1 MRYLCAFI
9 KSFIPPSNLSTFLSV
24 PMVIRT
30 NLFILRY
37 SQTFFLAFLNF
48 AVPIMA
54 KNNNCLQLFGVLN
67 CYNSERTFQRGG
79 EMMTEEKFIYAVKRN
94 SRRLFVIAFSY
105 LKNKHDAEDALQNA
119 FLKLWKSKIEFNDD
133 LGIDKWLTKVL
144 VNDCK
149 NFFNLSFRQ
158 NKSIEEVYDV
168 STFDKY
174 FNVDLYN
181 AVMSLNKKER
191 LCVILFYYD
200 DLTISDISKVTGI
213 KESTVK
219 SLLKRSRNK
228 LKLMLGDEWI
238 YEQ

>member
-1 MRYLCAFI
+1 
-9 KSFIPPSNLSTFLSV
+9 
-24 PMVIRT
+24 
-30 NLFILRY
+30 
-37 SQTFFLAFLNF
+37 
-48 AVPIMA
+48 
-54 KNNNCLQLFGVLN
+54 
-67 CYNSERTFQRGG
+67 
-79 EMMTEEKFIYAVKRN
+79 MTEEKFIHAVKRN
-94 SRRLFVIAFSY
+94 SQRLFVIAFSY
-105 LKNKHDAEDALQNA
+105 LKNKHDAEDALQNT
-119 FLKLWKSKIEFNDD
+119 FLKLWKSKIEFDDD
-133 LGIDKWLTKVL
+133 LGIDKWLTKVI

-200 DLTISDISKVTGI
+200 DLTISDISKITGV

>member
-1 MRYLCAFI
+1 
-9 KSFIPPSNLSTFLSV
+9 
-24 PMVIRT
+24 
-30 NLFILRY
+30 
-37 SQTFFLAFLNF
+37 
-48 AVPIMA
+48 
-54 KNNNCLQLFGVLN
+54 
-67 CYNSERTFQRGG
+67 
-79 EMMTEEKFIYAVKRN
+79 MTEEKFIHAVKRN
-94 SRRLFVIAFSY
+94 SQRLFVIAFSY

-144 VNDCK
+144 INDCK

-228 LKLMLGDEWI
+228 LKLKLGDEWI

>member
-1 MRYLCAFI
+1 
-9 KSFIPPSNLSTFLSV
+9 
-24 PMVIRT
+24 
-30 NLFILRY
+30 
-37 SQTFFLAFLNF
+37 
-48 AVPIMA
+48 
-54 KNNNCLQLFGVLN
+54 
-67 CYNSERTFQRGG
+67 
-79 EMMTEEKFIYAVKRN
+79 MTEEKFIHAVKRN
-94 SRRLFVIAFSY
+94 SQRLFVIAFSY
-105 LKNKHDAEDALQNA
+105 LKNKHDAEDALQNT

-181 AVMSLNKKER
+181 AVISLNKKER

-228 LKLMLGDEWI
+228 LKLKLGDEWI

>member
-1 MRYLCAFI
+1 
-9 KSFIPPSNLSTFLSV
+9 
-24 PMVIRT
+24 
-30 NLFILRY
+30 
-37 SQTFFLAFLNF
+37 
-48 AVPIMA
+48 
-54 KNNNCLQLFGVLN
+54 
-67 CYNSERTFQRGG
+67 
-79 EMMTEEKFIYAVKRN
+79 MTEEKFIQAVKRN
-94 SRRLFVIAFSY
+94 SQRLFVIAFSY
-105 LKNKHDAEDALQNA
+105 LKNKHDAEDALQNT
-119 FLKLWKSKIEFNDD
+119 FLKLWKSKIEFDDD

-149 NFFNLSFRQ
+149 NFFNMSFRQ

-228 LKLMLGDEWI
+228 LKLKLGDEWI

>member
-1 MRYLCAFI
+1 
-9 KSFIPPSNLSTFLSV
+9 
-24 PMVIRT
+24 
-30 NLFILRY
+30 
-37 SQTFFLAFLNF
+37 
-48 AVPIMA
+48 
-54 KNNNCLQLFGVLN
+54 
-67 CYNSERTFQRGG
+67 
-79 EMMTEEKFIYAVKRN
+79 MTEEKFIHTVKRN
-94 SRRLFVIAFSY
+94 SQRLFVIAFSY
-105 LKNKHDAEDALQNA
+105 LKNKHDAEDALQNT

-149 NFFNLSFRQ
+149 NFFNLSLRQ

>member
-1 MRYLCAFI
+1 
-9 KSFIPPSNLSTFLSV
+9 
-24 PMVIRT
+24 
-30 NLFILRY
+30 
-37 SQTFFLAFLNF
+37 
-48 AVPIMA
+48 
-54 KNNNCLQLFGVLN
+54 
-67 CYNSERTFQRGG
+67 
-79 EMMTEEKFIYAVKRN
+79 MTEEKFLHAVKRN
-94 SRRLFVIAFSY
+94 SQRLFVIAFSY
-105 LKNKHDAEDALQNA
+105 LKNKHDAEDALQNT

>member
-1 MRYLCAFI
+1 
-9 KSFIPPSNLSTFLSV
+9 
-24 PMVIRT
+24 
-30 NLFILRY
+30 
-37 SQTFFLAFLNF
+37 
-48 AVPIMA
+48 
-54 KNNNCLQLFGVLN
+54 
-67 CYNSERTFQRGG
+67 
-79 EMMTEEKFIYAVKRN
+79 MTEEKFIQAVKRN
-94 SRRLFVIAFSY
+94 SQRLFVIAFSY

-228 LKLMLGDEWI
+228 LKLELGDEWI

>member
-1 MRYLCAFI
+1 
-9 KSFIPPSNLSTFLSV
+9 
-24 PMVIRT
+24 
-30 NLFILRY
+30 
-37 SQTFFLAFLNF
+37 
-48 AVPIMA
+48 
-54 KNNNCLQLFGVLN
+54 
-67 CYNSERTFQRGG
+67 
-79 EMMTEEKFIYAVKRN
+79 MTEEKFIHAVKRN
-94 SRRLFVIAFSY
+94 SQRLFVIAFSY
-105 LKNKHDAEDALQNA
+105 LKNKHDAEDALQNT
-119 FLKLWKSKIEFNDD
+119 FLKLWKSKIEFDDD

-200 DLTISDISKVTGI
+200 DLTISDILKVTGI

>member
-1 MRYLCAFI
+1 
-9 KSFIPPSNLSTFLSV
+9 
-24 PMVIRT
+24 
-30 NLFILRY
+30 
-37 SQTFFLAFLNF
+37 
-48 AVPIMA
+48 
-54 KNNNCLQLFGVLN
+54 
-67 CYNSERTFQRGG
+67 
-79 EMMTEEKFIYAVKRN
+79 MTEEKFIQAVKRN
-94 SRRLFVIAFSY
+94 SQRLFVIAFSY

-119 FLKLWKSKIEFNDD
+119 FLKLWKSKIEFDDD

-200 DLTISDISKVTGI
+200 DLTISDISNVTAI

-228 LKLMLGDEWI
+228 LKLKLGDEWI

>member
-1 MRYLCAFI
+1 
-9 KSFIPPSNLSTFLSV
+9 
-24 PMVIRT
+24 
-30 NLFILRY
+30 
-37 SQTFFLAFLNF
+37 
-48 AVPIMA
+48 
-54 KNNNCLQLFGVLN
+54 
-67 CYNSERTFQRGG
+67 
-79 EMMTEEKFIYAVKRN
+79 MTEEKFIHAVKRN
-94 SRRLFVIAFSY
+94 SQRLFVIAFSY
-105 LKNKHDAEDALQNA
+105 LKNKHDAEDALQNT
-119 FLKLWKSKIEFNDD
+119 FLKLWKSKIEFDND

>member
-1 MRYLCAFI
+1 
-9 KSFIPPSNLSTFLSV
+9 
-24 PMVIRT
+24 
-30 NLFILRY
+30 
-37 SQTFFLAFLNF
+37 
-48 AVPIMA
+48 
-54 KNNNCLQLFGVLN
+54 
-67 CYNSERTFQRGG
+67 
-79 EMMTEEKFIYAVKRN
+79 MMTEEKFLHAVKRN
-94 SRRLFVIAFSY
+94 SQRLFVIAFSY
-105 LKNKHDAEDALQNA
+105 LKNKHDAEDALQNT

-158 NKSIEEVYDV
+158 NKSIEEVYDI

-228 LKLMLGDEWI
+228 LKLKLGDEWI

>member
-1 MRYLCAFI
+1 
-9 KSFIPPSNLSTFLSV
+9 
-24 PMVIRT
+24 
-30 NLFILRY
+30 
-37 SQTFFLAFLNF
+37 
-48 AVPIMA
+48 
-54 KNNNCLQLFGVLN
+54 
-67 CYNSERTFQRGG
+67 
-79 EMMTEEKFIYAVKRN
+79 MTEEKFIHAVKRN
-94 SRRLFVIAFSY
+94 SQRLFVIAFSY
-105 LKNKHDAEDALQNA
+105 LKNKHDAEDALQNI
-119 FLKLWKSKIEFNDD
+119 FLKLWKSKIEFDDD

-168 STFDKY
+168 SSFDKY

-228 LKLMLGDEWI
+228 LKLKLGDEWI

>member
-1 MRYLCAFI
+1 
-9 KSFIPPSNLSTFLSV
+9 
-24 PMVIRT
+24 
-30 NLFILRY
+30 
-37 SQTFFLAFLNF
+37 
-48 AVPIMA
+48 
-54 KNNNCLQLFGVLN
+54 
-67 CYNSERTFQRGG
+67 
-79 EMMTEEKFIYAVKRN
+79 MTEEKFIHAVKRN
-94 SRRLFVIAFSY
+94 SQRLFVIAFSY

-191 LCVILFYYD
+191 LCVVLFYYD

-228 LKLMLGDEWI
+228 WKLMLGDEWI

>member
-1 MRYLCAFI
+1 
-9 KSFIPPSNLSTFLSV
+9 
-24 PMVIRT
+24 
-30 NLFILRY
+30 
-37 SQTFFLAFLNF
+37 
-48 AVPIMA
+48 
-54 KNNNCLQLFGVLN
+54 
-67 CYNSERTFQRGG
+67 
-79 EMMTEEKFIYAVKRN
+79 MMTEEKFIHAVKRN
-94 SRRLFVIAFSY
+94 SQRLFVIAFSY

-228 LKLMLGDEWI
+228 LKLKLGDEWI

>member
-1 MRYLCAFI
+1 
-9 KSFIPPSNLSTFLSV
+9 
-24 PMVIRT
+24 
-30 NLFILRY
+30 
-37 SQTFFLAFLNF
+37 
-48 AVPIMA
+48 
-54 KNNNCLQLFGVLN
+54 
-67 CYNSERTFQRGG
+67 
-79 EMMTEEKFIYAVKRN
+79 MTEEKFIHAVKRN
-94 SRRLFVIAFSY
+94 SQRLFVIAFSY

-228 LKLMLGDEWI
+228 LKLKLGDEWI

>member
-1 MRYLCAFI
+1 M
-9 KSFIPPSNLSTFLSV
+9 
-24 PMVIRT
+24 
-30 NLFILRY
+30 
-37 SQTFFLAFLNF
+37 
-48 AVPIMA
+48 
-54 KNNNCLQLFGVLN
+54 
-67 CYNSERTFQRGG
+67 
-79 EMMTEEKFIYAVKRN
+79 
-94 SRRLFVIAFSY
+94 
-105 LKNKHDAEDALQNA
+105 
-119 FLKLWKSKIEFNDD
+119 
-133 LGIDKWLTKVL
+133 L

-158 NKSIEEVYDV
+158 NKSIEEVYNV

>member
-1 MRYLCAFI
+1 
-9 KSFIPPSNLSTFLSV
+9 
-24 PMVIRT
+24 
-30 NLFILRY
+30 
-37 SQTFFLAFLNF
+37 
-48 AVPIMA
+48 
-54 KNNNCLQLFGVLN
+54 
-67 CYNSERTFQRGG
+67 
-79 EMMTEEKFIYAVKRN
+79 MTEEKFIQAVKRN
-94 SRRLFVIAFSY
+94 SQRLFVIAFSY

-119 FLKLWKSKIEFNDD
+119 FLKLWKSEIEFNDD

-228 LKLMLGDEWI
+228 LKLKLGDEWI

>member
-1 MRYLCAFI
+1 MCIYKIFYSAEQLVNFFVGADCYTNEFI
-9 KSFIPPSNLSTFLSV
+9 YFTIFPN
-24 PMVIRT
+24 I
-30 NLFILRY
+30 LFGVSKFCCTDY
-37 SQTFFLAFLNF
+37 G
-48 AVPIMA
+48 
-54 KNNNCLQLFGVLN
+54 KNNNSLQLFGVLN
-67 CYNSERTFQRGG
+67 CYNNERTFQRGG
-79 EMMTEEKFIYAVKRN
+79 EMMTEEKFIHAVKRN

-105 LKNKHDAEDALQNA
+105 LKNKHDAEDALQNV

>member
-1 MRYLCAFI
+1 
-9 KSFIPPSNLSTFLSV
+9 
-24 PMVIRT
+24 
-30 NLFILRY
+30 
-37 SQTFFLAFLNF
+37 
-48 AVPIMA
+48 
-54 KNNNCLQLFGVLN
+54 
-67 CYNSERTFQRGG
+67 
-79 EMMTEEKFIYAVKRN
+79 MTEEKFIQAVKRN
-94 SRRLFVIAFSY
+94 SQRLFVIAFSY
-105 LKNKHDAEDALQNA
+105 LKNKHDAEDALQNT

-200 DLTISDISKVTGI
+200 DLTISDISKVAGI

-228 LKLMLGDEWI
+228 LKLKLGDEWI

>member
-1 MRYLCAFI
+1 
-9 KSFIPPSNLSTFLSV
+9 
-24 PMVIRT
+24 
-30 NLFILRY
+30 
-37 SQTFFLAFLNF
+37 
-48 AVPIMA
+48 
-54 KNNNCLQLFGVLN
+54 
-67 CYNSERTFQRGG
+67 
-79 EMMTEEKFIYAVKRN
+79 MTEEKFIHAVKRN
-94 SRRLFVIAFSY
+94 SQRLFVIAFSY
-105 LKNKHDAEDALQNA
+105 LKNKHDAEDALQNT

-228 LKLMLGDEWI
+228 LKIKLGDEWI

>member
-1 MRYLCAFI
+1 
-9 KSFIPPSNLSTFLSV
+9 
-24 PMVIRT
+24 
-30 NLFILRY
+30 
-37 SQTFFLAFLNF
+37 
-48 AVPIMA
+48 
-54 KNNNCLQLFGVLN
+54 
-67 CYNSERTFQRGG
+67 
-79 EMMTEEKFIYAVKRN
+79 MTEEKFIQAVKRN
-94 SRRLFVIAFSY
+94 SQRLFVIAFSY
-105 LKNKHDAEDALQNA
+105 LKNKHDAEDALQNT

-200 DLTISDISKVTGI
+200 DLTISDISKITGI

-228 LKLMLGDEWI
+228 LKLKLGDEWI

>member
-1 MRYLCAFI
+1 
-9 KSFIPPSNLSTFLSV
+9 
-24 PMVIRT
+24 
-30 NLFILRY
+30 
-37 SQTFFLAFLNF
+37 
-48 AVPIMA
+48 
-54 KNNNCLQLFGVLN
+54 
-67 CYNSERTFQRGG
+67 
-79 EMMTEEKFIYAVKRN
+79 MTEEKFIQAVKRN
-94 SRRLFVIAFSY
+94 SQRLFVIAFSY
-105 LKNKHDAEDALQNA
+105 LKNKHDAEDALQNT

-168 STFDKY
+168 STCDKY

-228 LKLMLGDEWI
+228 LKLKLGDEWI

>member
-1 MRYLCAFI
+1 
-9 KSFIPPSNLSTFLSV
+9 
-24 PMVIRT
+24 
-30 NLFILRY
+30 
-37 SQTFFLAFLNF
+37 
-48 AVPIMA
+48 
-54 KNNNCLQLFGVLN
+54 
-67 CYNSERTFQRGG
+67 
-79 EMMTEEKFIYAVKRN
+79 MTEEKFIHAVKRN
-94 SRRLFVIAFSY
+94 SQRLFIIAFSY

-228 LKLMLGDEWI
+228 LKLKLGDEWI

>member
-1 MRYLCAFI
+1 
-9 KSFIPPSNLSTFLSV
+9 
-24 PMVIRT
+24 
-30 NLFILRY
+30 
-37 SQTFFLAFLNF
+37 
-48 AVPIMA
+48 
-54 KNNNCLQLFGVLN
+54 
-67 CYNSERTFQRGG
+67 
-79 EMMTEEKFIYAVKRN
+79 MTEEKFIHAVKRN
-94 SRRLFVIAFSY
+94 SQRLFVIAFSY
-105 LKNKHDAEDALQNA
+105 LKNKHDAEDALQNT
-119 FLKLWKSKIEFNDD
+119 FLKLWKSKIEFDDD

-158 NKSIEEVYDV
+158 NKSIEEVYDF

-228 LKLMLGDEWI
+228 LKLKLGDEWI
-238 YEQ
+238 YE

>member
-1 MRYLCAFI
+1 
-9 KSFIPPSNLSTFLSV
+9 
-24 PMVIRT
+24 
-30 NLFILRY
+30 
-37 SQTFFLAFLNF
+37 
-48 AVPIMA
+48 
-54 KNNNCLQLFGVLN
+54 
-67 CYNSERTFQRGG
+67 
-79 EMMTEEKFIYAVKRN
+79 MTEEKFIHAVKRN
-94 SRRLFVIAFSY
+94 SQRLFVIAFSY
-105 LKNKHDAEDALQNA
+105 LKNKHDAEDALQNT

-228 LKLMLGDEWI
+228 LKLKLGDEWI

>member
-1 MRYLCAFI
+1 
-9 KSFIPPSNLSTFLSV
+9 
-24 PMVIRT
+24 
-30 NLFILRY
+30 
-37 SQTFFLAFLNF
+37 
-48 AVPIMA
+48 
-54 KNNNCLQLFGVLN
+54 
-67 CYNSERTFQRGG
+67 
-79 EMMTEEKFIYAVKRN
+79 MTEEKFIHAVKRN
-94 SRRLFVIAFSY
+94 SQRLFVIAFSY
-105 LKNKHDAEDALQNA
+105 LKNKHDAEDALQNT

>member
-1 MRYLCAFI
+1 
-9 KSFIPPSNLSTFLSV
+9 
-24 PMVIRT
+24 
-30 NLFILRY
+30 
-37 SQTFFLAFLNF
+37 
-48 AVPIMA
+48 
-54 KNNNCLQLFGVLN
+54 
-67 CYNSERTFQRGG
+67 
-79 EMMTEEKFIYAVKRN
+79 MTEEKFIHAVKRN
-94 SRRLFVIAFSY
+94 SQRLFVIAFSY

-200 DLTISDISKVTGI
+200 DLTISDISKITGI

-228 LKLMLGDEWI
+228 LKLKLGDEWI

>member
-1 MRYLCAFI
+1 
-9 KSFIPPSNLSTFLSV
+9 
-24 PMVIRT
+24 
-30 NLFILRY
+30 
-37 SQTFFLAFLNF
+37 
-48 AVPIMA
+48 
-54 KNNNCLQLFGVLN
+54 
-67 CYNSERTFQRGG
+67 
-79 EMMTEEKFIYAVKRN
+79 MTEEKFIQAVKRN
-94 SRRLFVIAFSY
+94 SQRLFVIAFSY
-105 LKNKHDAEDALQNA
+105 LKNKHDAEDALQNT

-228 LKLMLGDEWI
+228 LKLKLGDEWI

>member
-1 MRYLCAFI
+1 
-9 KSFIPPSNLSTFLSV
+9 
-24 PMVIRT
+24 
-30 NLFILRY
+30 
-37 SQTFFLAFLNF
+37 
-48 AVPIMA
+48 
-54 KNNNCLQLFGVLN
+54 
-67 CYNSERTFQRGG
+67 
-79 EMMTEEKFIYAVKRN
+79 MTEEKFIHAVKRN
-94 SRRLFVIAFSY
+94 SQRLFVIAFSY
-105 LKNKHDAEDALQNA
+105 LKNKHDAEDALQNT

-238 YEQ
+238 YE

>member
-1 MRYLCAFI
+1 
-9 KSFIPPSNLSTFLSV
+9 
-24 PMVIRT
+24 
-30 NLFILRY
+30 
-37 SQTFFLAFLNF
+37 
-48 AVPIMA
+48 
-54 KNNNCLQLFGVLN
+54 
-67 CYNSERTFQRGG
+67 
-79 EMMTEEKFIYAVKRN
+79 MMTEEKFIHAVKRN
-94 SRRLFVIAFSY
+94 SQRLFVIAFSY

-228 LKLMLGDEWI
+228 LKFMLGDEWI
-238 YEQ
+238 YE

>member
-1 MRYLCAFI
+1 
-9 KSFIPPSNLSTFLSV
+9 
-24 PMVIRT
+24 
-30 NLFILRY
+30 
-37 SQTFFLAFLNF
+37 
-48 AVPIMA
+48 
-54 KNNNCLQLFGVLN
+54 
-67 CYNSERTFQRGG
+67 
-79 EMMTEEKFIYAVKRN
+79 MTEEKFIHAVKRN
-94 SRRLFVIAFSY
+94 SQRLFVIAFSY

-191 LCVILFYYD
+191 LCVVLFYYD

-228 LKLMLGDEWI
+228 LKLKLGDEWI

>member
-1 MRYLCAFI
+1 
-9 KSFIPPSNLSTFLSV
+9 
-24 PMVIRT
+24 
-30 NLFILRY
+30 
-37 SQTFFLAFLNF
+37 
-48 AVPIMA
+48 
-54 KNNNCLQLFGVLN
+54 
-67 CYNSERTFQRGG
+67 
-79 EMMTEEKFIYAVKRN
+79 MTEEKFIHAVKRN
-94 SRRLFVIAFSY
+94 SQRLFVIAFSY

-200 DLTISDISKVTGI
+200 DLTISDISKITGI

>member
-1 MRYLCAFI
+1 
-9 KSFIPPSNLSTFLSV
+9 
-24 PMVIRT
+24 
-30 NLFILRY
+30 
-37 SQTFFLAFLNF
+37 
-48 AVPIMA
+48 
-54 KNNNCLQLFGVLN
+54 
-67 CYNSERTFQRGG
+67 
-79 EMMTEEKFIYAVKRN
+79 MTEEKFIHAVKRN
-94 SRRLFVIAFSY
+94 SQRLFVIAFSY

-133 LGIDKWLTKVL
+133 LGIDKWLIKVL

-168 STFDKY
+168 STCDKY

-228 LKLMLGDEWI
+228 LKLKLGDEWI

>member
-1 MRYLCAFI
+1 
-9 KSFIPPSNLSTFLSV
+9 
-24 PMVIRT
+24 
-30 NLFILRY
+30 
-37 SQTFFLAFLNF
+37 
-48 AVPIMA
+48 
-54 KNNNCLQLFGVLN
+54 
-67 CYNSERTFQRGG
+67 
-79 EMMTEEKFIYAVKRN
+79 MMTEEKFIHAVKRN
-94 SRRLFVIAFSY
+94 SQRLFVIAFSY
-105 LKNKHDAEDALQNA
+105 LKNKHDAEDALQNT

-228 LKLMLGDEWI
+228 LKLKLGDEWI

>member
-1 MRYLCAFI
+1 M
-9 KSFIPPSNLSTFLSV
+9 
-24 PMVIRT
+24 
-30 NLFILRY
+30 
-37 SQTFFLAFLNF
+37 
-48 AVPIMA
+48 
-54 KNNNCLQLFGVLN
+54 
-67 CYNSERTFQRGG
+67 
-79 EMMTEEKFIYAVKRN
+79 
-94 SRRLFVIAFSY
+94 FVIAFSY
-105 LKNKHDAEDALQNA
+105 LKNKHDAEDALQNT

-228 LKLMLGDEWI
+228 LKLKLGDEWI

>member
-1 MRYLCAFI
+1 MI
-9 KSFIPPSNLSTFLSV
+9 
-24 PMVIRT
+24 
-30 NLFILRY
+30 
-37 SQTFFLAFLNF
+37 
-48 AVPIMA
+48 
-54 KNNNCLQLFGVLN
+54 
-67 CYNSERTFQRGG
+67 
-79 EMMTEEKFIYAVKRN
+79 EEKFIHAVKRN

-149 NFFNLSFRQ
+149 NFFNLSFRR

>member
-1 MRYLCAFI
+1 
-9 KSFIPPSNLSTFLSV
+9 
-24 PMVIRT
+24 
-30 NLFILRY
+30 
-37 SQTFFLAFLNF
+37 
-48 AVPIMA
+48 
-54 KNNNCLQLFGVLN
+54 
-67 CYNSERTFQRGG
+67 
-79 EMMTEEKFIYAVKRN
+79 MTEEKFIHAVKRN
-94 SRRLFVIAFSY
+94 SQRLFVIAFSY
-105 LKNKHDAEDALQNA
+105 LKNKHDAEDALQNT
-119 FLKLWKSKIEFNDD
+119 FLKLWKSKIKFDDD

-228 LKLMLGDEWI
+228 LKLKLGDEWI

>member
-1 MRYLCAFI
+1 
-9 KSFIPPSNLSTFLSV
+9 
-24 PMVIRT
+24 
-30 NLFILRY
+30 
-37 SQTFFLAFLNF
+37 
-48 AVPIMA
+48 
-54 KNNNCLQLFGVLN
+54 
-67 CYNSERTFQRGG
+67 
-79 EMMTEEKFIYAVKRN
+79 MTEEKFIQAVKRN
-94 SRRLFVIAFSY
+94 SQRLFVIAFSY
-105 LKNKHDAEDALQNA
+105 LKNKHDAEDALQNT

-219 SLLKRSRNK
+219 SLHKRSRNK
-228 LKLMLGDEWI
+228 LKLKLGDEWI

>member
-1 MRYLCAFI
+1 
-9 KSFIPPSNLSTFLSV
+9 
-24 PMVIRT
+24 
-30 NLFILRY
+30 
-37 SQTFFLAFLNF
+37 
-48 AVPIMA
+48 
-54 KNNNCLQLFGVLN
+54 
-67 CYNSERTFQRGG
+67 
-79 EMMTEEKFIYAVKRN
+79 MTEEKFIHAVKRN
-94 SRRLFVIAFSY
+94 SQRLFVIAFSY
-105 LKNKHDAEDALQNA
+105 LKNKHDAEDALQNT

-219 SLLKRSRNK
+219 SLLKRSRDK